1 MGPEPLHQ
9 MCQEFAAG
17 KGSSDTVV
25 TSACT
30 HFYKGAEEEG
40 EGSRGW
46 MEGVEKGGSKRGGGE
61 RREGETEES
70 TRKSSLAT
78 TYITM

>member
-1 MGPEPLHQ
+1 MGPELLHQ

-46 MEGVEKGGSKRGGGE
+46 MGVEKRGSKRGGE
-61 RREGETEES
+61 ESREGEREES